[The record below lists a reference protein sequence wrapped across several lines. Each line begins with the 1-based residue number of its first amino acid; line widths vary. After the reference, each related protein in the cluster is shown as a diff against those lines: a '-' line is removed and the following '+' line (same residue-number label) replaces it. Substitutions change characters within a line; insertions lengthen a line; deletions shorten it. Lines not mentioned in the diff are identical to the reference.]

1 MRSKK
6 GSSTRKNL
14 SKFRK
19 TKMKSMMTR
28 STMNLMMNKMVLME
42 IKKQR
47 DQTDKKGGH
56 LQGQGRGKSRRRDAV
71 MTSNCQKA
79 LPS

>member
-1 MRSKK
+1 
-6 GSSTRKNL
+6 
-14 SKFRK
+14 
-19 TKMKSMMTR
+19 
-28 STMNLMMNKMVLME
+28 MNLMMNKMVLME